1 MIPTK
6 NFTTCDFLNHAVP
19 KEWPPSL
26 GEIFETSLLAW
37 SFEEE
42 SFWRGKGG
50 VAMAEV
56 VSYAKSMALTRYR
69 EESVAG
75 PVM

>member
-1 MIPTK
+1 M
-6 NFTTCDFLNHAVP
+6 
-19 KEWPPSL
+19 
-26 GEIFETSLLAW
+26 AW